1 MILLNEGSANQTIKF
16 IPRAN
21 TYNTLIV
28 TNESTNVSENITI
41 VSSLV
46 GDYYNEIVASFDLTK
61 DTFYSLTIKNNSDI
75 VFKDKVFCTNQTI
88 PTFSVNSGQYTSNS
102 SNNDFI
108 LYE

>member
-1 MILLNEGSANQTIKF
+1 MILLNEGDANQTIKF

-21 TYNTLIV
+21 SYDTMIV

-75 VFKDKVFCTNQTI
+75 VFKDKVFISNQ
-88 PTFSVNSGQYTSNS
+88 NSETYSPNQNVYTSHVS
-102 SNNDFI
+102 TNDFI
-108 LYE
+108 IYE